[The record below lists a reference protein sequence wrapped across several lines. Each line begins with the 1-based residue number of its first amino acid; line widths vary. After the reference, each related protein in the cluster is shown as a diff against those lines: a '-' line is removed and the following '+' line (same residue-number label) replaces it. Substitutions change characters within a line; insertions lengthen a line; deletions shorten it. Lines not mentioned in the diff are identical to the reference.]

1 MDELLAVRDELE
13 DIYREYTDT
22 QDPAVLVLIE
32 NAIDNLTEAL
42 KESRA
47 LSSSG

>member
-13 DIYREYTDT
+13 DLYREYTDI
-22 QDPAVLVLIE
+22 QDPAVLALIE

-42 KESRA
+42 KESRSLA
-47 LSSSG
+47 AKV